1 MKYSYL
7 VGHNI
12 KCVVKDSI
20 NAITKEHNRE
30 YKGYVTKVSLDE
42 YEREIIYI
50 KEDTGILEWVIP
62 DHSSIKIISLKIL
75 DTKYNRFEI
84 MDI

>member
-12 KCVVKDSI
+12 KSIIKDV
-20 NAITKEHNRE
+20 TGEHK
-30 YKGYVTKVSLDE
+30 YKGYVTKVSLNLNDE
-42 YEREIIYI
+42 EIIYV
-50 KEDTGILEWVIP
+50 KEDTGIVEWFFPCHPQIE
-62 DHSSIKIISLKIL
+62 ILSLKIT